1 MKAHRFIAE
10 ASVICDRC
18 GQMVKAGEAA
28 VAEFYP
34 RDEKCR
40 IRHENCPTT
49 TPSRSKRR
57 NPIRPIRNLAARHL
71 KTPNKKQKVG

>member
-18 GQMVKAGEAA
+18 GQMVKVGEAA

-49 TPSRSKRR
+49 TPSRPKRN
-57 NPIRPIRNLAARHL
+57 NPFVLSAIVRQGFIKLTTKNR
-71 KTPNKKQKVG
+71 K

>member
-18 GQMVKAGEAA
+18 GQMVKVGEAA

-49 TPSRSKRR
+49 TPSRHKRN
-57 NPIRPIRNLAARHL
+57 NPIRPLRNRAVRHL
-71 KTPNKKQKVG
+71 KTHNKKQKVG

>member
-1 MKAHRFIAE
+1 MKARRFIAE

-49 TPSRSKRR
+49 TPSRPNRR
-57 NPIRPIRNLAARHL
+57 NPIRPIRNRAARHL
-71 KTPNKKQKVG
+71 KTHNTKQKVG

>member
-18 GQMVKAGEAA
+18 GQMVKVGEAA

-40 IRHENCPTT
+40 IRHENCPAT
-49 TPSRSKRR
+49 TPSRPNRR
-57 NPIRPIRNLAARHL
+57 NPIRPIRNRAARHL
-71 KTPNKKQKVG
+71 KTHNEKQKVG

>member
-1 MKAHRFIAE
+1 MKARRFIAE

-49 TPSRSKRR
+49 TPSRPNRR
-57 NPIRPIRNLAARHL
+57 NPIRPIRNRAARHL
-71 KTPNKKQKVG
+71 KTHNKKQKVG

>member
-1 MKAHRFIAE
+1 MKVHRFIAE

-49 TPSRSKRR
+49 TPSRPNRR
-57 NPIRPIRNLAARHL
+57 NPIRPIRNRAARIR
-71 KTPNKKQKVG
+71 KTHNEKQKVG